1 MSEPNIM
8 ELCYRLMN
16 KYNQKTKNPKQYGT
30 DDLLYASEVHMI
42 EVIGIYESITTTK
55 LAEHMGITKGA
66 VSQTTSKLL
75 QKDLI
80 LKTASKERSNEVFI
94 TLTEKG
100 RKVLDGHHKMHEKM
114 SARVN
119 EVLVKMSE
127 ESKNDMI
134 ALFDAFDLSMDE
146 L

>member
-1 MSEPNIM
+1 MSEPNIL

-55 LAEHMGITKGA
+55 LAERMGITKGA

>member
-1 MSEPNIM
+1 MSDPNIM
-8 ELCYRLMN
+8 EFCYRLIN

-42 EVIGIYESITTTK
+42 EVIGTYGSITTTK
-55 LAEHMGITKGA
+55 LANCMGITKGA

-75 QKDLI
+75 KKDLI
-80 LKTASKERSNEVFI
+80 LKTASKERNKEIFI

-100 RKVLDGHHKMHEKM
+100 QKVLDGHHKIHEKM
-114 SARVN
+114 NERVN
-119 EVLVKMSE
+119 DVMVKMSE
-127 ESKNDMI
+127 ESKKDMI
-134 ALFDAFDLSMDE
+134 ALFNVFDLSIDE